1 MPHTP
6 DLTDRKDINRDESNF
21 VIKLEGLKDK
31 FNSFKDRINSDRA
44 VLEQDITK
52 FIVQVQFH
60 QQKDGKEQE
69 DMLKYI
75 DLNYFRQ

>member
-1 MPHTP
+1 MLA
-6 DLTDRKDINRDESNF
+6 DKGDIDSLKDEGNF
-21 VIKLEGLKDK
+21 VIKLLGLKDK
-31 FNSFKDRINSDRA
+31 FNSFKDRINNDRA

-52 FIVQVQFH
+52 FIDQVQFQ